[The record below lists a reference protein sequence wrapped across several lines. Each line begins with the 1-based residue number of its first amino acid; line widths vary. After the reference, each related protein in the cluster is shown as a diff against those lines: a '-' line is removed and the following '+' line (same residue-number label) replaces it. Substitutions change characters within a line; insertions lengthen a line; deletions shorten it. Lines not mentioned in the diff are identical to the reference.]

1 MMKKLGIGF
10 LVIVFAFLAFVYV
23 QKGKIEQKLT
33 ALLQDNRIQVAQS
46 RVNWLPSPAIDLAGV
61 TYLTEDMSFSA
72 ERVLLNFSW
81 WGWLFGQS
89 AIADL
94 QLENGKVRSN
104 LKENFYFQ
112 QINAVITP
120 ENLKLASL
128 LALSAQYRQGSD
140 FPEKMPELF
149 INVAALNEQE
159 DKLTFEGALK
169 PISSG
174 LRLNNVKATIQL
186 KKRRLFNAEQIL
198 LNWTNG
204 EILRLPQEGYIVNL
218 AGAEFNH
225 IALNEVNA
233 RIQTEPRLNAVV
245 QFPFISDKGRLSA
258 NLESHSQSTRPE
270 PYHLMIS
277 AQHLVLADWLKAFNI
292 PDLISGDV
300 SVEADLFSQDALPRH
315 GMITGR
321 VTEGKLKGVGLL
333 ALIGQYVPLN
343 YDESELNN
351 KHIETSF
358 DVLETQ
364 FRWEPE
370 GIRVDRTQ
378 MLHRDFTAKSQGY
391 VDLITGYCDFMTY
404 ISSNDERYRALTL
417 PVHFFGDCKSPQ
429 YKVKFNRDFR
439 NQLKDFLREKF
450 R

>member
-72 ERVLLNFSW
+72 ERVRLNFSW

-120 ENLKLASL
+120 KNLKLASL
-128 LALSAQYRQGSD
+128 PALSAQYRQGSA

-149 INVAALNEQE
+149 INVAALNEDE

-198 LNWTNG
+198 LNWKNG

>member
-72 ERVLLNFSW
+72 ERVRLNFSW

-300 SVEADLFSQDALPRH
+300 SVETDLFSQDALPRH

>member
-72 ERVLLNFSW
+72 ERVRLNFSW

-128 LALSAQYRQGSD
+128 PALSAQYRQGSD

-159 DKLTFEGALK
+159 DKLTFEGALR

-198 LNWTNG
+198 LNWKNG

-391 VDLITGYCDFMTY
+391 VDLIMGYCDFMTY